1 MLKQSWFKNVLL
13 YMTSTTTYYL
23 GSFLVQY
30 VIIWHIT
37 LKTDSGIMMTIS
49 TMCGFLPQMFISLFA
64 GVWADRYDRRKLMT
78 TAFVTNAAASLV
90 LAILFTTGFDAIWLL
105 FVYSVIR
112 SACTGIS
119 NPAANA
125 LLPSLVPSEDLIK
138 INGLNGT
145 IFSVIQLLSPVFGGL
160 LLGLFPIGPIFFTCV
175 VTTILSIAVLFKV
188 KLPPVVEKHE
198 SEQKSV
204 LHDLKMGFVYVKEH
218 LFVKT
223 ILIFYA
229 FLMFLI
235 VPSSSLSPLQIK
247 RSFDGGITELTIIEV
262 AFGVGAVIGGMLLS
276 FTGGFKNRIR
286 SISITS
292 MLFGVYS
299 LLLGSVGNFLVYCI
313 IMVILGMTVPFY
325 SSPTVTTIQQSV
337 ESDKLGRVMSFY
349 GIIAS
354 AAIPVG
360 MMVFGPLADIV
371 KIEYLMLGSGVALI
385 FVGAMMFK
393 NKNLNGHHEIQLEE
407 AI

>member
-13 YMTSTTTYYL
+13 YMSSTTIYYL

-37 LKTDSGIMMTIS
+37 LKTNSGIMMTIS

-64 GVWADRYDRRKLMT
+64 GVWADRYDRRKLMA
-78 TAFVTNAAASLV
+78 TAFMTNAAASLV
-90 LAILFTTGFDAIWLL
+90 LAILYTTGFDYIWLL

-125 LLPSLVPSEDLIK
+125 LLPSLVPNENLIK

-145 IFSVIQLLSPVFGGL
+145 IFSVIQLLSPVLGGL
-160 LLGLFPIGPIFFTCV
+160 LLGLFPIGPIFFTCML
-175 VTTILSIAVLFKV
+175 TTIISIAVLYKV
-188 KLPPVVEKHE
+188 DIPPLEEKHE

-204 LHDLKMGFVYVKEH
+204 LHDLKIGFIYVKEH
-218 LFVKT
+218 LFLRT

-229 FLMFLI
+229 FLMFFI

-247 RSFDGGITELTIIEV
+247 RSFHGDVPELTILEV
-262 AFGVGAVIGGMLLS
+262 AFGVGAILGGILLS
-276 FTGGFKNRIR
+276 YTGGFKNRIR
-286 SISITS
+286 SISLS
-292 MLFGVYS
+292 SLLFGVYS
-299 LLLGSVGNFLVYCI
+299 LLLGIVDSFLVYCMV
-313 IMVILGMTVPFY
+313 MVIVGVTVPYFN
-325 SSPTVTTIQQSV
+325 SPTVTTIQQSV
-337 ESDKLGRVMSFY
+337 EPDKLGRVMSFY

-360 MMVFGPLADIV
+360 MMIFGPLADVI
-371 KIEYLMLGSGVALI
+371 KIKYLMLGSGIALI
-385 FVGAMMFK
+385 IVGLLMFK
-393 NKNLNGHHEIQLEE
+393 NKNLNSHHEIQLEE
-407 AI
+407 VV